1 MTSQNLNIIKD
12 PHTLTSEEIVNQLN
26 SDTEFGLKKKQAE
39 ERLAQFGK
47 NEIPKTKT
55 KTKWRIFIEQFF
67 NSINYILAAAALLAF
82 LFRDWN
88 EGIAILVVILITVFI
103 GFFMELQALR
113 SLETLRKMGQVI
125 SNVLRNGEIARIKA
139 SLLVPGDILILESGD
154 VVSADAR
161 LIDQENLKLKE
172 AALTGESSH
181 LEKKNEPLPKGTSI
195 VEQSN
200 MIFKGTLVTRGTG
213 KAIVT
218 ATGIHT
224 ELGKI
229 QQLGMSVDQE
239 TTPLEKKLHQLSKR
253 LIWLTLIL
261 ASAIIITGYIRG
273 IDFVLML
280 ETGIALAVASIPEGL
295 LIVATIALAQ
305 GMLRLSKKQVVIK
318 KLEAVHTLGAT
329 NIICTD
335 KTGTL
340 TEDHMKVNT
349 LVFEAKS
356 FQNVYPNNQEALK
369 SLKDLEAFEKMMM
382 VGILCNNVNLSNKER
397 HGDPVELAL
406 IEFAEYA
413 EYNPVYVQKNN
424 PEVLEK
430 AFDAESKMMATVNVH
445 ENKFNVYAKGAFES
459 IAVCCDTILKNGTTE
474 KFENKEHWHQKVD
487 DLASEGLRTLA
498 FAHKISEE
506 KPNRE
511 SMLQQL
517 TFIGLI
523 GFIDPAREDVKDTVS
538 TYKNAG
544 IRVVMMTGDH
554 PGTAKKIAQEIGL
567 LEPEAATDKVILGK
581 DIPDMENLSDDDK
594 RKLLNAVVFARVIP
608 KQKLDILTLFQ
619 QNNNIVGMIG
629 DGINDIP
636 ALKKA
641 DIGIAMGIRGT
652 EAARETADVILKD
665 DKFTSIELAIRQGR
679 AIFENIRQFVV
690 YLLSSNLA
698 EIISVGIAALLNLP
712 APLLPLQILFLNLIT
727 DIFPA
732 LALGLGKGEIDIM
745 DQPPRKPDEPIMTKE
760 LWNATIVY
768 GLCITAG
775 VLGITAYAHYVL
787 QLPPREINNMAF
799 FTLIFA
805 QLLNV
810 FSLPKRHLSFFKN
823 DVTLNPWIWGAMLL
837 CIFITGAAYFNPPIS
852 KALSLIPLSADKF
865 GLVVLFG
872 FGSLFLTQL
881 FKRIGVSV

>member
-1 MTSQNLNIIKD
+1 MTSQNINMVKN
-12 PHTLTSEEIVNQLN
+12 PYTLSSEEVVNQLD
-26 SDTEFGLKKKQAE
+26 SDIELGLKKKQAE
-39 ERLAQFGK
+39 ERLKKFGK
-47 NEIPKTKT
+47 NEMPHKKQKTR
-55 KTKWRIFIEQFF
+55 WQIFIEQFF
-67 NSINYILAAAALLAF
+67 NSINYILAAAALLSF
-82 LFRDWN
+82 LFRDWE
-88 EGIAILVVILITVFI
+88 EGIAILIVILITVFI
-103 GFFMELQALR
+103 GFFMELQALH
-113 SLETLRKMGQVI
+113 SLETLRKMGQAI
-125 SNVLRNGEIARIKA
+125 TNVLRNGEITRIKA
-139 SLLVPGDILILESGD
+139 SLLVPGDIMILESGD

-161 LIDQENLKLKE
+161 LIEHENLKLKE
-172 AALTGESSH
+172 SALTGESSP
-181 LEKKNEPLPKGTSI
+181 LEKKDDPLPEGTSI

-200 MIFKGTLVTRGTG
+200 MVFKGTLVTRGTG

-218 ATGIHT
+218 ATGAHT

-229 QQLGMSVDQE
+229 QEMGMNVDQE
-239 TTPLEKKLHQLSKR
+239 ITPLEQKLNHLSKR

-261 ASAIIITGYIRG
+261 AAAIIITGYLRG
-273 IDFVLML
+273 ADFVLML

-305 GMLRLSKKQVVIK
+305 GMLRLSKKQVIIK
-318 KLEAVHTLGAT
+318 KLEAVQTLGAT

-340 TEDHMKVNT
+340 TEDQMKVNT
-349 LVFEAKS
+349 LVFDSKS
-356 FQNVYPNNQEALK
+356 FQNIYPISPEVLK
-369 SLKDLEAFEKMMM
+369 SLKEFEAFEKMMM
-382 VGILCNNVNLSNKER
+382 AGILCNNVNLTNKER

-406 IEFAEYA
+406 IDFADYA
-413 EYNPVYVQKNN
+413 DYDPVSVQKDN
-424 PEVLEK
+424 PEELEK

-459 IAVCCDTILKNGTTE
+459 IAECCDSILKNGSTE
-474 KFENKEHWHQKVD
+474 KFENKEEWHQKVD
-487 DLASEGLRTLA
+487 DLASEGLRILA
-498 FAHKISEE
+498 FAYKKSEE
-506 KPNRE
+506 KPDRDT
-511 SMLQQL
+511 MLQQL

-523 GFIDPAREDVKDTVS
+523 GFIDPAREDVKDTIL

-567 LEPEAATDKVILGK
+567 LEPEGTTDKVILGK
-581 DIPDMENLSDDDK
+581 DIPDMENLSEDDK
-594 RKLLNAVVFARVIP
+594 RKLLDTVVFARVIP

-679 AIFENIRQFVV
+679 VIFENIRQFVV

-732 LALGLGKGEIDIM
+732 LALGLGRGEIDIM

-768 GLCITAG
+768 GLCITMA
-775 VLGITAYAHYVL
+775 VLGITAYAHFVMN
-787 QLPPREINNMAF
+787 LPSIEINNMAF

-810 FSLPKRHLSFFKN
+810 FNLPKRHLSFFKN
-823 DVTLNPWIWGAMLL
+823 DVTLNPWIWGAIAL
-837 CIFITGAAYFNPPIS
+837 CIFITGAAYFIPPIAG
-852 KALSLIPLSADKF
+852 ALSLISLSADKF

-872 FGSLFLTQL
+872 FMSLLLAQIS
-881 FKRIGVSV
+881 KRIGISV